1 MDKKLENKIEKFY
14 EKDNI
19 EGVLELLDTL
29 PEWGKE
35 EYGEYARALNNI
47 GKPEEALEYLM
58 KEEAKEDTFIWNYR
72 VCYSYSLL
80 ENWEKVIFYGKRALE
95 LDKKYEEDICYFL
108 IESYEAL
115 KKPDEVIQILE
126 NHPDMDEIDWNS
138 FYGKALVEKNEKKKA
153 IPYLKKAVSLWKK
166 YDTEFNWDGEEV
178 TKLLAKLY
186 YDLKMTK
193 EFEQMKKKY
202 HYSEANFDISK
213 YTKEEEEQVIAHIE
227 KYFGKIEKRIPD
239 LDAEH
244 VNIDILIIPASTKHP
259 YTTLMTLGMGG
270 RFMDGTP
277 EELIPDKF
285 GYDEL
290 FLCLPDDWEFG
301 LDTMWAVQYLLDMAR
316 FPFSNKSWLGAGH
329 SISYDIYL
337 GNSNFT
343 GFMITYPYEYG
354 MEAFQLDITE
364 EKRIHFYNI
373 VPLYTEELDYKQEVG
388 FEELESL
395 FIKNPMV
402 TDIHRANVALNENIS
417 NIEYGEE
424 EAEEYQQILYQ

>member
-138 FYGKALVEKNEKKKA
+138 FYGKALVEKNE
-153 IPYLKKAVSLWKK
+153 
-166 YDTEFNWDGEEV
+166 
-178 TKLLAKLY
+178 
-186 YDLKMTK
+186 
-193 EFEQMKKKY
+193 
-202 HYSEANFDISK
+202 
-213 YTKEEEEQVIAHIE
+213 
-227 KYFGKIEKRIPD
+227 
-239 LDAEH
+239 
-244 VNIDILIIPASTKHP
+244 
-259 YTTLMTLGMGG
+259 
-270 RFMDGTP
+270 
-277 EELIPDKF
+277 
-285 GYDEL
+285 
-290 FLCLPDDWEFG
+290 
-301 LDTMWAVQYLLDMAR
+301 
-316 FPFSNKSWLGAGH
+316 
-329 SISYDIYL
+329 
-337 GNSNFT
+337 GNSLF
-343 GFMITYPYEYG
+343 
-354 MEAFQLDITE
+354 
-364 EKRIHFYNI
+364 EKSRFS
-373 VPLYTEELDYKQEVG
+373 
-388 FEELESL
+388 LEK
-395 FIKNPMV
+395 I
-402 TDIHRANVALNENIS
+402 
-417 NIEYGEE
+417 
-424 EAEEYQQILYQ
+424 